1 MNKCTT
7 ETKPKSYILS
17 EWGMLTKPIL
27 IFIAG
32 KSGTGKDTVS
42 DLLYRYFK
50 DDNKSFVVR
59 IYSFA
64 TELKS
69 IAYNIGWDG
78 FKFDKGRKLLQDIG
92 TIGRS
97 YDPDLWAKKEYS
109 RFEREPISPD
119 IIIFNDWRY
128 LNELEFFKSQ
138 KDIGVIFTIRVVA
151 PNREFLDG
159 TKESTHESECALD
172 NYLGFDYI
180 VDNSG
185 EMGETKI
192 QCEIISEKIIKSLGG

>member
-1 MNKCTT
+1 MIT
-7 ETKPKSYILS
+7 ETEPKSYILS
-17 EWGMLTKPIL
+17 DWGMLTKTAIIL
-27 IFIAG
+27 VSG
-32 KSGTGKDTVS
+32 KAGTGKDTTS
-42 DLLYRYFK
+42 DLLYKYFK
-50 DDNKSFVVR
+50 ENSKSFVVR

-64 TELKS
+64 TEVKGV
-69 IAYNIGWDG
+69 AYSMGWDG
-78 FKFDKGRKLLQDIG
+78 NKFDRGRKLLQDIG

-128 LNELEFFKSQ
+128 PGELEFFKSR
-138 KDIGVIFTIRVVA
+138 KDCGNLYTIRVVA
-151 PNREFLDG
+151 PNREFLSG
-159 TKESTHESECALD
+159 TKEFSHESECALD
-172 NYLGFDYI
+172 VYMDYDYI